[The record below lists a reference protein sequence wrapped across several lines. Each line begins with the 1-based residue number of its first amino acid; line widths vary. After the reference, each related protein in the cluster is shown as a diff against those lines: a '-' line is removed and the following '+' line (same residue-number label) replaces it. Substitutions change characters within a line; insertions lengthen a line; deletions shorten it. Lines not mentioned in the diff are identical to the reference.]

1 MKASASNRTIV
12 TTAPDI
18 DRLGLTKSRFA
29 ASINDVLQHNRP
41 DSGHAAR
48 PLKMSAKCHLR
59 TLSASL
65 DDNSEVKFQPA

>member
-41 DSGHAAR
+41 DSGRAAS
-48 PLKMSAKCHLR
+48 PLKKSAMCQIADIER
-59 TLSASL
+59 FA
-65 DDNSEVKFQPA
+65 